1 MNDLFFYCISGTKK
15 KISNDEGEV
24 DNEPIAKKSKHD
36 KHYAEL
42 EGNASDSDDEPLSK
56 LKISNNG
63 ETGGCENFIPQ
74 QQRQIGQLSPTQE
87 NTNTSVFAEQI
98 ISAQE
103 QNVNNEGGKLVLNSC
118 LSSYTDNKTTL
129 KDSTNVSISAIN
141 SSNTTD
147 ENTITTVVAE
157 QIISAQEQNV
167 NNKGEEL
174 VLNSCLTTDTDKVYT
189 TLKDFTNVS
198 KSVSNSSDTTLKTP
212 LKPLISLFPNFDED
226 PSFYGLQDH
235 AQSALDHDY
244 HVQVVA
250 EPYENM
256 NFFQSSMDSCTYT
269 SKEQEIIQDPM
280 PNLTCQTL
288 QPPDQ
293 EFSKHQTL
301 SEQLDFIEKQN
312 GTILEAQNIAFEQI
326 SNISISMDTVQS
338 NLQYLINLIKC
349 RSTVKSSN
357 KQTPVTPRGDRV
369 HLEKTLDI
377 NCQIPVVVRSTI
389 NPENIRIGNSNFEMS
404 YDKYCKIL
412 QRNSNLPTTF
422 AVKLLS
428 VLFTDNELFERN
440 VTGRVI
446 HDNVQRSKLNPI
458 KLDAIENQLRLQFPQ
473 FMDSK
478 ENNDKI
484 WIAINGKCRKTTA
497 KLNKTV
503 FSDPI

>member
-1 MNDLFFYCISGTKK
+1 MTYFFIVFQE

-118 LSSYTDNKTTL
+118 LSSYTDNITTL

-269 SKEQEIIQDPM
+269 FLPAKSK
-280 PNLTCQTL
+280 
-288 QPPDQ
+288 
-293 EFSKHQTL
+293 K
-301 SEQLDFIEKQN
+301 
-312 GTILEAQNIAFEQI
+312 
-326 SNISISMDTVQS
+326 
-338 NLQYLINLIKC
+338 
-349 RSTVKSSN
+349 
-357 KQTPVTPRGDRV
+357 
-369 HLEKTLDI
+369 
-377 NCQIPVVVRSTI
+377 
-389 NPENIRIGNSNFEMS
+389 
-404 YDKYCKIL
+404 
-412 QRNSNLPTTF
+412 
-422 AVKLLS
+422 
-428 VLFTDNELFERN
+428 
-440 VTGRVI
+440 
-446 HDNVQRSKLNPI
+446 
-458 KLDAIENQLRLQFPQ
+458 
-473 FMDSK
+473 
-478 ENNDKI
+478 
-484 WIAINGKCRKTTA
+484 
-497 KLNKTV
+497 
-503 FSDPI
+503 